1 MIKKCIK
8 TLLNQPLK
16 TPSFK
21 ALAIAHCQVSSI
33 FTTLSHVSVDF
44 SAENYRT
51 VKIKTD
57 S

>member
-16 TPSFK
+16 TPSCK

-33 FTTLSHVSVDF
+33 FTTLLHVSVDF